1 MCVIAILS
9 QCDCK
14 TGKGAIAKNTPCR
27 IKKEDAQNT
36 LPEFQ
41 FTNSNKKMDVKV
53 ATSQDRVFSDC
64 HA

>member
-14 TGKGAIAKNTPCR
+14 TGKGAIAK
-27 IKKEDAQNT
+27 KHSMLHEKMKVHKNT

-41 FTNSNKKMDVKV
+41 FTNSNKKR
-53 ATSQDRVFSDC
+53 T
-64 HA
+64 